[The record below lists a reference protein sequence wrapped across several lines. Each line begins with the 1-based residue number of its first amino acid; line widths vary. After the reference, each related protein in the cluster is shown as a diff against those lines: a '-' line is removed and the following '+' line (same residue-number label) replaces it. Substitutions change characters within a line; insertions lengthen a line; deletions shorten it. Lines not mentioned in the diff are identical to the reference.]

1 MLVNGDIWGMQ
12 LNRHYHFF
20 TAKDYSHILNQF
32 LWSVVL
38 CRLRPSTQK
47 VLSLV
52 AEVKTLEKDKEHLR
66 INLSKAEEEVRT
78 KELDIGCLLKFVF
91 PLSELDKI
99 FYLCRSKF
107 SLKKT
112 TY

>member
-1 MLVNGDIWGMQ
+1 MEKVSVFFSYFYVASASLLVNGDIWGMQ

-32 LWSVVL
+32 LWIVVL

-47 VLSLV
+47 VLSLA

-66 INLSKAEEEVRT
+66 MNLSKAEEEVRT
-78 KELDIGCLLKFVF
+78 KNFGHWMLVEIC
-91 PLSELDKI
+91 I
-99 FYLCRSKF
+99 
-107 SLKKT
+107 SLFRT
-112 TY
+112 